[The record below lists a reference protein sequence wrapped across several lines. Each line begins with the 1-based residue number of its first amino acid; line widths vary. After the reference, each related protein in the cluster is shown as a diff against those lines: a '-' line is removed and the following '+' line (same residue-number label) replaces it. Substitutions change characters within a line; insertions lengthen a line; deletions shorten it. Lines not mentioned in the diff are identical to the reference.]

1 MSKHVVTDTIVSQ
14 ALDIA
19 NTALANSLGDPRV
32 KYWHGELIA
41 VVGEYMRVT
50 SHAGT
55 ALYGGTVRGDIKRR
69 DVVATPYA
77 LASNARVY
85 ARYAAGRA
93 PIPSTALASLV
104 VL

>member
-1 MSKHVVTDTIVSQ
+1 MSKHLVTDTIVSQ

-19 NTALANSLGDPRV
+19 NTALANSLGDARV
-32 KYWHGELIA
+32 RYWHGELIA
-41 VVGEYMRVT
+41 IVGEYMRVT
-50 SHAGT
+50 AYTGS

-77 LASNARVY
+77 LASNARVF

-93 PIPSTALASLV
+93 SIPDTALASLIA
-104 VL
+104 

>member
-1 MSKHVVTDTIVSQ
+1 MSNHVMTNAIVS
-14 ALDIA
+14 
-19 NTALANSLGDPRV
+19 TALGVANDALTNSLGDPRV

-41 VVGEYMRVT
+41 IVGEYMRVT

-85 ARYAAGRA
+85 ARYCAGRA
-93 PIPSTALASLV
+93 PIPSTALASLIA
-104 VL
+104 